1 MKFESKYPPSTW
13 DWDKMTSPV
22 FQSWAADAKIS
33 YELIDR
39 WKLQNKFTNILD
51 LGAGIGRNAR
61 AFAHYGFN
69 VRGLDIDPVPL
80 RYARSIDEMKNVSN
94 VSYDLGDMLNMPYP
108 DNSFDAVFADNVVYL
123 TYYDAM
129 RRAISE
135 IHRVLRPNGE
145 VFVKLLNLNGDYFC
159 GKKHIDANSIK
170 DRAQYGKHTVMVCG
184 TRHKDIPSVMTGFD
198 ILDTTGRIHGFNPE
212 DFEYLILAR
221 AIKSR

>member
-1 MKFESKYPPSTW
+1 MKFESKYPPNTW
-13 DWDKMTSPV
+13 DWHRMSTAV
-22 FQSWAADAKIS
+22 FNNWALYDSVS
-33 YELIDR
+33 YDLVDR
-39 WKLQNKFTNILD
+39 WKLENKFTDILD
-51 LGAGIGRNAR
+51 LGTGLGRNAR

-69 VRGLDIDPVPL
+69 VRGLDIDQVPL
-80 RYARSIDEMKNVSN
+80 QYARAIDEIKNISN

-129 RRAISE
+129 CRAISE

-145 VFVKLLNLNGDYFC
+145 VFVKLLKSHCDYFR

-170 DRAQYGKHTVMVCG
+170 CQAQFGTHRVTVCG
-184 TRHKDIPSVMTGFD
+184 ASSDNIPKIMTGFE
-198 ILDTTGRIHGFNPE
+198 ILDTTGQVHGFNPE
-212 DFEYLILAR
+212 NHEFLILAR